1 MFAIIAAILFGL
13 ALLLVWIKENLG
25 EIITPTTLLYG
36 GLLFLA
42 LHLAGLGSG
51 WGRGR
56 SFRGRRPGPG

>member
-1 MFAIIAAILFGL
+1 MFAVIAAIMFGL

-42 LHLAGLGSG
+42 LHLAGVGTG
-51 WGRGR
+51 WGWRR
-56 SFRGRRPGPG
+56 SYRGRRPGPG